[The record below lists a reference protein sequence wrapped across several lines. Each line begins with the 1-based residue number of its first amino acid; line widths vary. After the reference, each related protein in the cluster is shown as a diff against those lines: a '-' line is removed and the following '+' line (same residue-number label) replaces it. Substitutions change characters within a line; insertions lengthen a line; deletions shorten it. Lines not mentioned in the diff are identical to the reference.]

1 MNVESFQCNEKLFL
15 AIHAPQ
21 LHVYDSCNT
30 FHIPSIDPFLIQWR
44 TIEHM
49 KEHFWR
55 IRAVEN
61 PDVHEFII
69 EETNTPEPFVY
80 TVVDDMYKGQ
90 HAIISSTYRQNDLA
104 IQSILLYGF
113 YVYERPLVTE
123 MILQFQSS
131 YIHIV
136 AGPIVEIFIKDG
148 QFTKILNSPLEL
160 ILQI

>member
-1 MNVESFQCNEKLFL
+1 MNVKSVQCSENLFL

-21 LHVYDSCNT
+21 LHVYNSCNT
-30 FHIPSIDPFLIQWR
+30 FSILSIDPFLIQWR
-44 TIEHM
+44 TIEHST
-49 KEHFWR
+49 EHFWR

-69 EETNTPEPFVY
+69 EETNSPEPFVY
-80 TVVDDMYKGQ
+80 TVVDDFYKGQ
-90 HAIISSTYRQNDLA
+90 HAIISSTYGQNDLA

-113 YVYERPLVTE
+113 YEKERPLVTE
-123 MILQFQSS
+123 MVLQFQSS

-136 AGPIVEIFIKDG
+136 AGPMVDIFIKDG
-148 QFTKILNSPLEL
+148 QFTKVLNSPLEL